1 MKDKDREQVRS
12 DLQARITELLK
23 QIENEKQN
31 MGAAG
36 RARE

>member
-23 QIENEKQN
+23 QIEDEKQN

-36 RARE
+36 RKRE